1 MAVMLAAGLA
11 GCSAIELNQRNAQAT
26 ARTQADIAAT
36 VDSLAAAFQ
45 TEQAHLTASSD
56 LPTVRATQAATASPE
71 VTDEAMPTREAKP
84 FIAAAADMVVYGMA
98 PIDSDRLNS
107 ITALAFDS
115 EGHLLVSLR
124 AAEIYRMED
133 SDADG
138 KVDAVHLIFEDQD
151 GDIGQVAG
159 LFVRGEALIVINGEQ
174 LSQLQDRDADG
185 IYETVTQL
193 SAELPADQSLLHA
206 SNGIIQAPDG
216 RYFTANVS
224 TGEILQIVLR
234 E

>member
-26 ARTQADIAAT
+26 ARTQANIAAT
-36 VDSLAAAFQ
+36 VDSRVAAFQ
-45 TEQAHLTASSD
+45 TEQA
-56 LPTVRATQAATASPE
+56 QAATATTASPE

-84 FIAAAADMVVYGMA
+84 FIAAAADTVVYGMV

-115 EGHLLVSLR
+115 EGQLLVSLR
-124 AAEIYRMED
+124 AAEIYRLED

-138 KVDAVHLIFEDQD
+138 RVDAVRLIFEDQD

-159 LFVRGEALIVINGEQ
+159 LFVRGEALIVINGKQ
-174 LSQLQDRDADG
+174 LSQLRDRDADG

-206 SNGIIQAPDG
+206 SNSIIQAPDG

-224 TGEILQIVLR
+224 SGEILQIVLR

>member
-11 GCSAIELNQRNAQAT
+11 GCSAIELNKRNAQAT
-26 ARTQADIAAT
+26 ARTQANIAAT
-36 VDSLAAAFQ
+36 VDSRAAAFQ
-45 TEQAHLTASSD
+45 TEQA
-56 LPTVRATQAATASPE
+56 QAAAITARPE
-71 VTDEAMPTREAKP
+71 VTDEAMPTREARP
-84 FIAAAADMVVYGMA
+84 FIAAAADMVAYGMV

-115 EGHLLVSLR
+115 EGQLLVSLR
-124 AAEIYRMED
+124 AAEIYRLED
-133 SDADG
+133 GDG
-138 KVDAVHLIFEDQD
+138 DGEVDAVRLIFEDQD

-159 LFVRGEALIVINGEQ
+159 LFARGEALIVINGEQ

-193 SAELPADQSLLHA
+193 SAELPANQSLLHA
-206 SNGIIQAPDG
+206 SNGIIQSPDG
-216 RYFTANVS
+216 RYFTANVN